1 MKKHFLLLLAGV
13 LARQVL
19 VAEPQVPLPE
29 PEVSLRV
36 LPERDLVYN
45 GGDRE
50 VIVQVELQAR
60 KPERGHRVPMNLAL
74 VLDRSGSMQGAKIEK
89 ARQAA
94 AVAVDQLDDDDILSL
109 VIYDNE
115 TEVLLPPARVGG
127 KGNREELKSTIDR
140 IRPGGGTALHAGVTV
155 GARELR
161 KNFAKERVNRVI
173 LMSDGIANVGPSRTS
188 DLVKLGRGLREDG
201 IAVTT
206 IGLGD
211 DYNEDL
217 MTALAEASSANYY
230 YVKDAEK
237 LPGIFSEEL
246 GVARS
251 LLARGVT
258 IRITVPE
265 GVRLREIVG
274 RPEIECRGRSVEIT
288 LPEIFGA
295 EKRRFLAK
303 CTVDEKRSE
312 PLEVASIKMDY
323 ATADGK
329 RAPEQAQTAQVK
341 FTDEAPKSDAS
352 LRPEVAKEFA
362 VTKNRLAK
370 ERAVQLADEGR
381 PKEAEEV
388 LRQQAVAN
396 AAATAPAQLPGLA
409 EENRK
414 LEKAAAEI
422 SSGGA
427 LAPASRKAMQFDN
440 YKDKYQKQ
448 SR

>member
-1 MKKHFLLLLAGV
+1 MKKLFFLILAGV
-13 LARQVL
+13 LARQVII
-19 VAEPQVPLPE
+19 ASE

-36 LPERDLVYN
+36 LPERDLIYN

-60 KPERGHRVPMNLAL
+60 KPERGRRVPMNLAL
-74 VLDRSGSMQGAKIEK
+74 VLDRSGSMSGAKIEK

-94 AVAVDQLDDDDILSL
+94 CVAVDQLDDDDLLTL

-127 KGNREELKSTIDR
+127 RGNREELKATIER

-155 GARELR
+155 GARQLR
-161 KNFAKERVNRVI
+161 KHFAKERVNRVI
-173 LMSDGIANVGPSRTS
+173 LMSDGIANVGPSRTA
-188 DLVKLGRGLREDG
+188 DLVGLGRELRGEG

-274 RPEIECRGRSVEIT
+274 RPEIECRGRTVEIT
-288 LPEIFGA
+288 LPELFGA
-295 EKRRFLAK
+295 EKRRFLAR
-303 CTVDEKRSE
+303 CTVDEKRRE
-312 PLEVASIKMDY
+312 PLEVAAIQMDY
-323 ATADGK
+323 ETAEGK
-329 RAPEQAQTAQVK
+329 RAAEQAQTARVK
-341 FTDEAPKSDAS
+341 FTEEAPESEAS
-352 LRPEVAKEFA
+352 LRPEVAQEVSVA
-362 VTKNRLAK
+362 RNRLAK
-370 ERAVQLADEGR
+370 EKAVKLADEGR
-381 PKEAEEV
+381 PKEAAEV
-388 LRQQAVAN
+388 LRQQATAN
-396 AAATAPAQLPGLA
+396 AAAPAAARLPALA

-414 LEKAAAEI
+414 LESTAAEI
-422 SSGGA
+422 TGSGQ
-427 LAPASRKAMQFDN
+427 LSKSSRKAVQFDN